1 MQPAHASSQQQQ
13 EEEEDDAQPPPEAP
27 EPPTEEANGD
37 AEMKEATTE
46 EEDVPAATVHEEEV
60 KEEDGDDTRGKEEE
74 EEHTGRGRKRG
85 RRGGSGA
92 SRELQVMVKRELLAA
107 CMTCHLCN
115 RLLRDATT
123 VSECLHT
130 FCRKCIYK
138 KFNDEEVECCP
149 KCNIDLGCTPVEKL
163 RADHSLQD
171 VRSKIFPFKR
181 KKIKADDAASPI
193 SPPNNKIKER
203 SISSLVVHTPR
214 LTPTGSTGRRTK
226 VVTRKAAAAL
236 RGLGPTTDNPV
247 KKENDVSDKN
257 AHSSSLPA
265 NSGKV
270 PKKRRQNLSNGE
282 ASNHSSNKDTEDD
295 SKDMADNAELWRPL
309 NCLVEAANRTKSIRS
324 SLQSSA
330 VKREQLNGSPS
341 TSTYGD
347 KTKPKEHMKKPKM
360 EDDKKDAP
368 VTPVRLNKKLQG
380 TGRRKRGLRAPAD
393 VNPDGALTQNEKR
406 FSSIWFSLVA
416 SFEQKGDSPL
426 PQIPSHY
433 LRIKDANIPASSI
446 QKYLV
451 QKLSLPS
458 ESEVEINCCGQP
470 VDPTQPLR
478 NLVELWL
485 KGRSTQATQ
494 ATVGSPAE
502 DFVMVLTY
510 GRSKAMAP

>member
-1 MQPAHASSQQQQ
+1 MQPDPDPASRPRQEGSPPPPPDPMPTEEEQAAPEPNPDAEEAKDAPAEEVEEAVDQDEEVKGREAGVKDGEEQ
-13 EEEEDDAQPPPEAP
+13 EEE
-27 EPPTEEANGD
+27 
-37 AEMKEATTE
+37 
-46 EEDVPAATVHEEEV
+46 
-60 KEEDGDDTRGKEEE
+60 RR
-74 EEHTGRGRKRG
+74 GRGRKRG
-85 RRGGSGA
+85 RRPGA
-92 SRELQVMVKRELLAA
+92 PRGLVMVKRELLAR
-107 CMTCHLCN
+107 CMTCPLCN

-138 KFNDEEVECCP
+138 KFNDEEVESCP
-149 KCNIDLGCTPVEKL
+149 VCDIDLGCTPVEKL

-171 VRSKIFPFKR
+171 VRSKIFPSKR
-181 KKIKADDAASPI
+181 KKIKVEDVASPD
-193 SPPNNKIKER
+193 SPPNKRKER

-226 VVTRKAAAAL
+226 VVTRKAAASL
-236 RGLGPTTDNPV
+236 HSLGPTVDNPV
-247 KKENDVSDKN
+247 KKENSDKS

-265 NSGKV
+265 NLGKV
-270 PKKRRQNLSNGE
+270 PKTKRQILSNAEE
-282 ASNHSSNKDTEDD
+282 ASNYSSNKDTEDD

-309 NCLVEAANRTKSIRS
+309 NCLVEAANRTKSFRS
-324 SLQSSA
+324 SLQGSG

-341 TSTYGD
+341 TTNGI
-347 KTKPKEHMKKPKM
+347 KTNPKEHPKRPKT

-368 VTPVRLNKKLQG
+368 VPPVTLKRKLKG
-380 TGRRKRGLRAPAD
+380 TGRRRSGFRAPAD
-393 VNPDGALTQNEKR
+393 GDPDGALTQNEKR
-406 FSSIWFSLVA
+406 FNCIWFSLVA
-416 SFEQKGDSPL
+416 SLEQKGDSPL

-470 VDPTQPLR
+470 VNPTQPLR

-485 KGRSTQATQ
+485 RGRSAQATQ
-494 ATVGSPAE
+494 AIVGSPAE
-502 DFVMVLTY
+502 EFVMVLNY
-510 GRSKAMAP
+510 GRPKPMEPLSAQ

>member
-1 MQPAHASSQQQQ
+1 MQPHPDPAPPPPPRPRQDD
-13 EEEEDDAQPPPEAP
+13 EDDTPPPP
-27 EPPTEEANGD
+27 PDPMPTED
-37 AEMKEATTE
+37 AEEAKDAPAEVE
-46 EEDVPAATVHEEEV
+46 EALD
-60 KEEDGDDTRGKEEE
+60 REEE
-74 EEHTGRGRKRG
+74 EEEAKDGHEQEEGERRGRGRKRG
-85 RRGGSGA
+85 RRPGA
-92 SRELQVMVKRELLAA
+92 PRGLVMVKRELLAR
-107 CMTCHLCN
+107 CMTCPLCN

-138 KFNDEEVECCP
+138 KFNDEEVESCP
-149 KCNIDLGCTPVEKL
+149 VCDIDLGCTPVEKL

-181 KKIKADDAASPI
+181 KKIKAEDVASPD
-193 SPPNNKIKER
+193 SPPNKRKER

-236 RGLGPTTDNPV
+236 HSLGPTVDNPV
-247 KKENDVSDKN
+247 KKENSDKS

-265 NSGKV
+265 NLGKV
-270 PKKRRQNLSNGE
+270 PKTKRQILSNAEE
-282 ASNHSSNKDTEDD
+282 ASNYSSNKDTEDD

-309 NCLVEAANRTKSIRS
+309 NCLVEAANRTKSFRS
-324 SLQSSA
+324 SLQGSG

-341 TSTYGD
+341 STNGI
-347 KTKPKEHMKKPKM
+347 KNPKEHPKRPKT

-368 VTPVRLNKKLQG
+368 VPPVKLKRKFKG
-380 TGRRKRGLRAPAD
+380 AGRRRSGLRAAAD
-393 VNPDGALTQNEKR
+393 GDPDGALMQNEKR
-406 FSSIWFSLVA
+406 FNCIWFSLVA
-416 SFEQKGDSPL
+416 SLEQKGDSPL

-470 VDPTQPLR
+470 VNPTQPLR

-485 KGRSTQATQ
+485 RGRSAQATQ
-494 ATVGSPAE
+494 AIVGSPAE
-502 DFVMVLTY
+502 EFVMVLNY
-510 GRSKAMAP
+510 GRPKPMEPLSAQ